1 MIMNK
6 LLSLLVGLLLLL
18 TQTGI
23 ALADSDERFGGIKAG
38 FELTNASGIPVTEQ
52 VLLGHYAIIQR
63 N

>member
-6 LLSLLVGLLLLL
+6 LRGLLVGLLLLL

-23 ALADSDERFGGIKAG
+23 VLADSDERFSGIKAG

-52 VLLGHYAIIQR
+52 VLLGHHAIIQR